1 MTAARRTLL
10 LLTLLT
16 GLGSAGQHGAALL
29 PAVGSGA
36 SEVSGLSVAA
46 RVVALLPRNESS
58 AQVVSMG
65 SQIATVNLQQR
76 VTSVGGSPAALK
88 TVLASIARGQQPSYD
103 SRLGITRS
111 EFTRY
116 LAFQP
121 TLVSSGK
128 TVHLSLLRSAQRL
141 TLLEMPGAAGILRG
155 LSFNLKTGELQVPE
169 GFTFSAVPLAASTAK
184 DRSID
189 LRGGVCWMMRGYDP
203 VSQNGIQGQLQL
215 YQLGNDQTLLTYSRT
230 SMLRGIPSE
239 KAEVM
244 LTYAR

>member
-1 MTAARRTLL
+1 MTAHRTLL
-10 LLTLLT
+10 LLLLLT
-16 GLGSAGQHGAALL
+16 GLGSAGQHSAALL
-29 PAVGSGA
+29 PGSALAA
-36 SEVSGLSVAA
+36 SEVSRLSVAA
-46 RVVALLPRNESS
+46 RAAALLPKPESY
-58 AQVVSMG
+58 AQVVTMG

-103 SRLGITRS
+103 SRLGITRG

-121 TLVSSGK
+121 TLVPTGK
-128 TVHLSLLRSAQRL
+128 TIHLSLLRSSQRL
-141 TLLEMPGAAGILRG
+141 TLMEMPGAAGILRG

-169 GFTFSAVPLAASTAK
+169 GFTFSALPVAASTAK

-215 YQLGNDQTLLTYSRT
+215 YQLGNDQTLLIYSRT

-244 LTYAR
+244 LTYTR